1 MPKRF
6 TAGLTM
12 GKSNV
17 SEKAMGAPG
26 NAKATGAKAGAG
38 ANVGERSLP
47 GPRLPGYK
55 IRQHLVSKPIA
66 DLDATLRAE
75 LKALQL
81 QVKPGARIAIG
92 IGSRGI
98 SNRVQIAKGLIDFLK
113 ELGAVPFVVPAMGSH
128 GGATAAGQKE
138 ILEGLGLTEAALGA
152 PILSDMAV
160 IEVPFSGNGQ
170 PLSHK
175 LYMGK
180 TAFEADGVILFNRIK
195 PHTDFHSTYES
206 GLVKMSVV
214 GLGNHE
220 QAKIMH
226 GLGVPGLRDLIPLA
240 AREIFA
246 TGKILF
252 GLAVVE
258 DGHDETMI
266 LRALKPEQIMADE
279 PGLLREAVAAM
290 PKLPAEK
297 IDILIVD
304 SMGKNISGTG
314 MDPNIIGRI
323 KVKGTPEPTS
333 PDITTLIVDDLSEAS
348 HGNALGMGLADLI
361 TRKLFDKIDFKAMY
375 ANVVTTT
382 FLERGKT
389 PIVADD
395 LQHAFAIAQTT
406 IAGRRLEDLR
416 VMRIPNTLH
425 LEEVVVSPTIYREI
439 ADQVELISET
449 ENILE

>member
-1 MPKRF
+1 MPRRF
-6 TAGLTM
+6 IAGLTM
-12 GKSNV
+12 GKSSV
-17 SEKAMGAPG
+17 SELRGSP
-26 NAKATGAKAGAG
+26 
-38 ANVGERSLP
+38 SL
-47 GPRLPGYK
+47 RGYK
-55 IRQHLVSKPIA
+55 VRQHLVSQPIA
-66 DLDATLRAE
+66 DLDAVLRAE
-75 LKALQL
+75 LSSLDL
-81 QVKPGARIAIG
+81 RLKPGARIAIG

-98 SNRVQIAKGLIDFLK
+98 SNRVQIAKGLIDYLK
-113 ELGAVPFVVPAMGSH
+113 GLGAVPFVVPAMGSH

-138 ILEGLGLTEAALGA
+138 ILEGLGLTEAALGV
-152 PILSDMAV
+152 PIISDMAV
-160 IEVPFSGNGQ
+160 VEVAARDGAGMPK
-170 PLSHK
+170 LSHK
-175 LYMGK
+175 LFMGK

-279 PGLLREAVAAM
+279 PNLLQAAVAAM

-304 SMGKNISGTG
+304 CMGKNISGTG

-323 KVKGTPEPTS
+323 KVKGTPEPAS

-395 LQHAFAIAQTT
+395 LEHAFAIAQTT
-406 IAGRRLEDLR
+406 IAGRRFEDLR

-425 LEEVVVSPTIYREI
+425 LEEVVVSPAIYREI
-439 ADQVELISET
+439 ASQVELIAET
-449 ENILE
+449 ENILG